1 MDFVKSDS
9 DAGDGS
15 GSGSGKGK
23 GKGKA
28 MDVSASTPGSSSG
41 APKKFMQVFGDVK
54 VLSSKPPAD
63 TADASAPK
71 VEARLRQGE
80 DTDDDEDFVPPS
92 KRVIRPLDIEM
103 VAEDAKKQGT
113 PEEVTEL
120 YWIGTSGEKV
130 TILDGVQQ
138 FPNLQT
144 LSMRSNFIRFAKEVA
159 SLKNLV
165 SLELYE
171 NRLRSLEGVQHC
183 VHLTNLDISYNS
195 LKS

>member
-1 MDFVKSDS
+1 
-9 DAGDGS
+9 
-15 GSGSGKGK
+15 
-23 GKGKA
+23 
-28 MDVSASTPGSSSG
+28 
-41 APKKFMQVFGDVK
+41 MQVLGDVK

-71 VEARLRQGE
+71 VEADCAKGKIQTTTKTLCHHL
-80 DTDDDEDFVPPS
+80 

-144 LSMRSNFIRFAKEVA
+144 LSMRSNFIRFCE
-159 SLKNLV
+159 
-165 SLELYE
+165 
-171 NRLRSLEGVQHC
+171 RSR
-183 VHLTNLDISYNS
+183 IA
-195 LKS
+195 